1 MESKYSILNNL
12 KAKKFRLTN
21 IQVIVL
27 GYFLVIMCGTFL
39 LSLPFASKSRQ
50 WTGFFTSL
58 FTATS
63 ATCVTGLVLVD
74 TFTHWSLFGQ
84 TVIMCLIQ
92 LGGVGFMTIVSM
104 VSVVVRRQMG
114 LYQKTILQKS
124 MGSARF
130 SALSKLLN
138 RVLICTAC
146 FEGAGTL
153 LLCTR
158 FMPKMGFWEGLYN
171 AMFHSI
177 SAFCNAGFDL
187 MGKYGAYGSMT
198 EFSGDIVVN
207 LTLMAL
213 IFAGGLGFL
222 LWSDLYDK
230 KMRLS
235 KTSLQTRMVLA
246 VTPMLIL
253 VPALLIFIVERNN
266 AFAGMTVG
274 EALMASLFQSVT
286 SRTAGFNSIDLSGL
300 SNSSIV
306 VTIVLMMVG
315 GNVGSTAGGIKI
327 TTVIIVFLGVL
338 STIRDKE
345 HVDIGKRRFSDK
357 LVRQANAIF
366 IFYLSIIV
374 VASLLIAIIDK
385 EIPVQAVVFEVV
397 SAIGTVGLTLAGTAE
412 FSLVS
417 KCILLLLMFMGR
429 VGAVSL
435 LSAFME
441 TRQKPPIKRPIEE
454 IMIG

>member
-12 KAKKFRLTN
+12 KSKKFRLTN

-27 GYFLVIMCGTFL
+27 GYILVILTGAFL
-39 LSLPFASKSRQ
+39 LSLPWASRSRS
-50 WTGFFTSL
+50 WTGPLTSF

-74 TFTHWSLFGQ
+74 TYTYWSLFGQ
-84 TVIMCLIQ
+84 MVIMCLIQ

-124 MGSARF
+124 MGGARF
-130 SALSKLLN
+130 SGLVKLLH
-138 RVLICTAC
+138 RILICTAC

-153 LLCTR
+153 LLCIR
-158 FMPKMGFWEGLYN
+158 FIPKMGFWEGLYN

-187 MGKYGAYGSMT
+187 MGKYGQFSSMT
-198 EFSGDIVVN
+198 AFADDVLVN

-213 IFAGGLGFL
+213 IYAGGLGFL

-230 KMRLS
+230 HMHLS
-235 KTSLQTRMVLA
+235 KTSLQTKIVFI
-246 VTPMLIL
+246 VTPLLIL
-253 VPALLIFIVERNN
+253 VPAVLFFIAERNN
-266 AFAGMTVG
+266 AFADMSIG
-274 EALMASLFQSVT
+274 EAIIASLFQSVT
-286 SRTAGFNSIDLSGL
+286 SRTAGFNSSDLAAF
-300 SNSSIV
+300 SNSSV
-306 VTIVLMMVG
+306 VLTIVLMMIG

-327 TTVIIVFLGVL
+327 TTVVVVFLGVL
-338 STIRDKE
+338 STIKDKDQVE
-345 HVDIGKRRFSDK
+345 IGKRRLSDK
-357 LVRQANAIF
+357 LIRQANAIF
-366 IFYLSIIV
+366 VFYLSNIV
-374 VASLLIAIIDK
+374 VASFAIALIDSHM
-385 EIPVQAVVFEVV
+385 PVQAIVFEVV
-397 SAIGTVGLTLAGTAE
+397 SAIGTVGLTIGGTAE
-412 FSLVS
+412 FSAGS
-417 KCILLLLMFMGR
+417 QCILIILMFMGR
-429 VGAVSL
+429 VGAISL
-435 LSAFME
+435 LTAIME